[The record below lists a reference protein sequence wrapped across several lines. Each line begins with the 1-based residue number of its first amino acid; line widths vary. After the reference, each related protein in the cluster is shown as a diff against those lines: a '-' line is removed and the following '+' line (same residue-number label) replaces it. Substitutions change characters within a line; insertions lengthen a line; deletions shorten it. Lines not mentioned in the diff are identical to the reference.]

1 MGKIN
6 EEEAR
11 EEQMLWKGKGKNAIV
26 MRYEVIRMSWK
37 ITEDVEDNWD
47 TTIRSNTTREGEA

>member
-6 EEEAR
+6 EEEES
-11 EEQMLWKGKGKNAIV
+11 EEQMLWKGKERNAIV
-26 MRYEVIRMSWK
+26 MRYEVIRMSW

-47 TTIRSNTTREGEA
+47 TTITSNTTREGEA

>member
-6 EEEAR
+6 EEEES
-11 EEQMLWKGKGKNAIV
+11 EEQMLWKGKERNAIV

-47 TTIRSNTTREGEA
+47 TTIRSNKTREGET